1 MSFDP
6 LVLLALGLFLVML
19 FGCLGMAFIGDKHGG
34 AGPSRRGGT

>member
-19 FGCLGMAFIGDKHGG
+19 FGCLGMAFTGEGHGG
-34 AGPSRRGGT
+34 ASPSRRART